1 MSGRLR
7 NLSIKQKLAFI
18 TLMTCAA
25 VLILASSGTFISDEI
40 AFRKSTERDLRLTA
54 RIIGNN
60 STAALTFDD
69 SKTAQEVLSALR
81 ADQDIVAAAVYDKQG
96 QLFAKYVGQLKN
108 ARIPDHPQNDSSQ
121 YEGPNIVVFQTVSL
135 DHETLGTIFIQS
147 DGSSLHAHIEQQL
160 LISGSILVVSL
171 LIAFVLIWSLQR
183 VVSGPILKLAGT
195 ARRISAEKN
204 YAVRAEKDSN
214 DEVGALIDSFNEM
227 IQQIH

>member
-81 ADQDIVAAAVYDKQG
+81 ADQDIVAAA
-96 QLFAKYVGQLKN
+96 
-108 ARIPDHPQNDSSQ
+108 
-121 YEGPNIVVFQTVSL
+121 
-135 DHETLGTIFIQS
+135 
-147 DGSSLHAHIEQQL
+147 HAL
-160 LISGSILVVSL
+160 PP
-171 LIAFVLIWSLQR
+171 R
-183 VVSGPILKLAGT
+183 LA
-195 ARRISAEKN
+195 
-204 YAVRAEKDSN
+204 
-214 DEVGALIDSFNEM
+214 
-227 IQQIH
+227 